1 MFIVTYTAKHNHP
14 SPTHHNS
21 LASSTRQKHL
31 NAEIVTTDD
40 SIKLSPAKS
49 VSDSS
54 LTASMD
60 EELAIQSSTKVESI
74 EDLVEDDFGIS
85 DTTVSDD
92 FFEGLEGLAE
102 MLLSSE
108 PFRNHPGTLLLICS
122 YLPYVSKVILCGH
135 GRNRKSEAAMATATA
150 TARPGNWDAMVGS
163 RMGPGIGLQVW
174 GTV

>member
-85 DTTVSDD
+85 DTT
-92 FFEGLEGLAE
+92 
-102 MLLSSE
+102 LLSSE